1 MKQQARQFAIENHGE
16 QRYGEHP
23 YAVHLDAVAH
33 IAEPF
38 GDNAVAVAYLHDVV
52 EDTEVSLSE
61 IEKLFGSLV
70 ADCVAILTDEPGDS
84 RKERKAKTYE
94 KMNLVSG
101 ETELALIVKVCD
113 RLANVKAC
121 VADNNTRLLKVYQQE
136 QATFRSAVYRPGL
149 CDDLWQELEAAFYD
163 AFND

>member
-1 MKQQARQFAIENHGE
+1 MKQQARQFAIESHGE

-38 GDNAVAVAYLHDVV
+38 GENAVTVAYLHDVV
-52 EDTEVSLSE
+52 EDTEVSLSQIKE
-61 IEKLFGSLV
+61 LFGSLV
-70 ADCVAILTDEPGDS
+70 ASCVAILTDEPGDS

-94 KMNLVSG
+94 KMSQVSG

-121 VADNNTRLLKVYQQE
+121 VADNNTRLLNVYQQE

-149 CDDLWQELEAAFYD
+149 CDDLWHELEAAFND
-163 AFND
+163 ASND